1 MKQNFC
7 QQNNSTNIYPLG
19 HLQSLSNLP
28 LELYASVILCFPL
41 RSHPSV
47 HNRSKSRT
55 GNTLYFFPIR
65 FNKLHFSFVPPRRK
79 DYTGISL
86 ATRLLTV
93 SLLSFPLYVS
103 TVEFHER
110 RLSQCPP
117 PLSPHYYYWRYGWF
131 PRLMPNSLA
140 WDAFLNLT
148 SLPSC
153 L

>member
-1 MKQNFC
+1 MYGKGSPHFFFNAQFVT
-7 QQNNSTNIYPLG
+7 SGTLEMLY
-19 HLQSLSNLP
+19 NLTW
-28 LELYASVILCFPL
+28 SRQV
-41 RSHPSV
+41 
-47 HNRSKSRT
+47 RSKSRT